1 MRSRSDSPA
10 DSRADSPAAPR
21 PASRLRTALTAR
33 YALALGLV
41 ACTLLATHVLSVQ
54 RIAASAEN
62 GRLIDVSGMQRMLSQ
77 RIALLATELAAGGP
91 GAGANATAA
100 RLDEAVSTMAANHA
114 ELVAD
119 WRVRAADG
127 SPEARARYASLL
139 APGGMADE
147 VAGYVGSARALLE
160 AYRGRGAGAGPDADA
175 GRAPPLA
182 VDAEAVAAPARD
194 GELLSRLDAVVK
206 GYDRDGVA
214 ASESLERT
222 EVATLA
228 LGLLVLLLEAL
239 LIFRPMVNRI
249 VVSMAA
255 LDEANEELHGLASRL
270 AHDLR
275 SPIVDS
281 IGLIRL
287 VEDALSSGK
296 VANASSATLRVYSS
310 MVTVSGV
317 IDELLGV
324 VRRHREG
331 ALERGA
337 LPRDA

>member
-10 DSRADSPAAPR
+10 DSPAALR

-91 GAGANATAA
+91 GAGAGAGMGTTATAA
-100 RLDEAVSTMAANHA
+100 RLDEAVSAMAANHA

-147 VAGYVGSARALLE
+147 VTGYVGSARALLE
-160 AYRGRGAGAGPDADA
+160 AYPGRGAGADAGA
-175 GRAPPLA
+175 GRAPSLVA
-182 VDAEAVAAPARD
+182 DAEAVAALARD
-194 GELLSRLDAVVK
+194 GELLARLDAVVK
-206 GYDRDGVA
+206 GYDRGGVA
-214 ASESLERT
+214 ASESLERI

-317 IDELLGV
+317 IDELLRV

-331 ALERGA
+331 ALERDP